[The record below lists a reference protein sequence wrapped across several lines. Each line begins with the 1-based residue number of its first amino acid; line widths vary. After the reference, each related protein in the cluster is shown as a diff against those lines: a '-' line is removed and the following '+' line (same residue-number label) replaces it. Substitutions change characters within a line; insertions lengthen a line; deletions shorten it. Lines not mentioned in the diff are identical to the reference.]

1 MANSVAP
8 QDTGRIK
15 RNVEKM
21 ISLGAPEAE
30 IDGYLGTEGFT
41 PQSFRQSMIEARQ
54 PQRTTGERVTRSLGL
69 GARNV
74 VEGLTAFPGM
84 LYDAAM
90 LPVKGVIGAANY
102 MGADLPQV
110 APASETISN
119 ALTLAGAPK
128 SENANERVLGR
139 VVQGVTGAL
148 PTMGAGALMQG
159 AASAPQ
165 VVRGIGGVLAAN
177 PATQV
182 VSGGSAGLT
191 GGLASEM
198 GAGPVGD
205 FAASMGGGML
215 GAGAMAAGSAAMRA
229 VPAIVEP
236 FRESGR
242 QAIAGRAILESSA
255 DPTNLNTRINQGVS
269 NPNRRLPG
277 SPVTTA
283 EAAQDTGLATLQS
296 GMRNDPVGGQNS
308 PKVLLQDVEAR
319 RNASRTNAI
328 AGLNPLPGTDAATRG
343 DTVRSVLS
351 ARERAAAAD
360 VDTAYKAIEAGGKAS
375 LDPKPLA
382 RAASWTATDTYGPGS
397 GGVPKPLQDV
407 LDEMATHPGGMSI
420 EFLQNI
426 RKRLGG
432 VAGVATGASDN
443 NLASAANRVRDAIDD
458 AVNTAVANGQ
468 GVTQQQA
475 DGWRKAIAAR
485 REMGLTFDRDMQGTN
500 ATGRIL
506 DTAAFGTPRLPSGQ
520 VGDTALQSRQSV
532 EQVLKAAGPEA
543 PQVAQQLTAHLSEQ
557 LKKAA
562 QLTGTMIDSAGNAQ
576 TPLSPAQI
584 IKFVNERRPQME
596 RVFPPDRMATI
607 NRLVSDLQE
616 TMAIANAG
624 AARGSPTAQN
634 LAVGN
639 LISRTTNGLIDPGN
653 PLAQTLAGGGGLM
666 RLLYAPA
673 ETRTRELLAQ
683 ALVDP
688 QAAQR
693 MLTAAGPQGANRA
706 NTYLNTTFQQRLA
719 DALMG
724 GTARLGVTGINAA
737 LAQQ

>member
-41 PQSFRQSMIEARQ
+41 PQSFRQSMIEAKQ

-102 MGADLPQV
+102 MGADIPQV

-128 SENANERVLGR
+128 SETANERVLGR

-165 VVRGIGGVLAAN
+165 IVRGIGGVLAAN

-242 QAIAGRAILESSA
+242 QAIAGRALLESSA
-255 DPTNLNTRINQGVS
+255 DPQNLQTRINTGVS
-269 NPNRRLPG
+269 NTNRRLHN

-296 GMRNDPVGGQNS
+296 GMRNDPQGGQNA
-308 PKVLLQDVEAR
+308 PKTLLLDHEAR
-319 RNASRTNAI
+319 RNAARTDALDW
-328 AGLNPLPGTDAATRG
+328 LNPLPGTDAAGRG
-343 DTVRSVLS
+343 DAVRASLRS
-351 ARERAAAAD
+351 QENAAKANVDAA
-360 VDTAYKAIEAGGKAS
+360 YRAIEANGPAQIEPGRIAMAVAETARPRPGQAAFPAELTQALDALGARTQPAS
-375 LDPKPLA
+375 ID
-382 RAASWTATDTYGPGS
+382 
-397 GGVPKPLQDV
+397 
-407 LDEMATHPGGMSI
+407 
-420 EFLQNI
+420 FLQNI
-426 RKRLGG
+426 RSRLGTVESQAARTG
-432 VAGVATGASDN
+432 DNVTAAT
-443 NLASAANRVRDAIDD
+443 AARARETLGGLMDD
-458 AVNTAVANGQ
+458 AAANGQ
-468 GVTQQQA
+468 GVNPQQLA
-475 DGWRKAIAAR
+475 DWRKAIAAR

-506 DTAAFGTPRLPSGQ
+506 DTAAFGTPKMPSGQ
-520 VGDTALQSRQSV
+520 VGDAALQSRQSV
-532 EQVLKAAGPEA
+532 NQVLKAAGPDA

-557 LKKAA
+557 LRKAA
-562 QLTGTMIDSAGNAQ
+562 QLTGTMIDSQGNAQ
-576 TPLSPAQI
+576 TPLSPAAI

-596 RVFPPDRMATI
+596 RVFPPDRMAVVD
-607 NRLVSDLQE
+607 RLLSDLQE

-639 LISRTTNGLIDPGN
+639 MISRTTNGLIDPGN

>member
-1 MANSVAP
+1 
-8 QDTGRIK
+8 
-15 RNVEKM
+15 
-21 ISLGAPEAE
+21 
-30 IDGYLGTEGFT
+30 
-41 PQSFRQSMIEARQ
+41 
-54 PQRTTGERVTRSLGL
+54 
-69 GARNV
+69 
-74 VEGLTAFPGM
+74 
-84 LYDAAM
+84 
-90 LPVKGVIGAANY
+90 
-102 MGADLPQV
+102 
-110 APASETISN
+110 
-119 ALTLAGAPK
+119 
-128 SENANERVLGR
+128 
-139 VVQGVTGAL
+139 
-148 PTMGAGALMQG
+148 
-159 AASAPQ
+159 
-165 VVRGIGGVLAAN
+165 
-177 PATQV
+177 
-182 VSGGSAGLT
+182 
-191 GGLASEM
+191 
-198 GAGPVGD
+198 
-205 FAASMGGGML
+205 
-215 GAGAMAAGSAAMRA
+215 
-229 VPAIVEP
+229 
-236 FRESGR
+236 
-242 QAIAGRAILESSA
+242 
-255 DPTNLNTRINQGVS
+255 
-269 NPNRRLPG
+269 
-277 SPVTTA
+277 
-283 EAAQDTGLATLQS
+283 
-296 GMRNDPVGGQNS
+296 
-308 PKVLLQDVEAR
+308 
-319 RNASRTNAI
+319 
-328 AGLNPLPGTDAATRG
+328 
-343 DTVRSVLS
+343 
-351 ARERAAAAD
+351 
-360 VDTAYKAIEAGGKAS
+360 
-375 LDPKPLA
+375 
-382 RAASWTATDTYGPGS
+382 
-397 GGVPKPLQDV
+397 
-407 LDEMATHPGGMSI
+407 MSI

-737 LAQQ
+737 LASP